1 MPYDRKERPAA
12 RRRAW
17 HLLTAGIVTIGIA
30 TGVVSA
36 AAQAP
41 DIKDYEAEAQ
51 SVMKRL
57 RTTLLKEVKAAM
69 ARSPSAAIGVCQQRA
84 PAITNRIA
92 AESGWRV
99 SRTSLKTRNP
109 ANRPTPAERAILL
122 DFEKRFAAGEPAKRL
137 RSVRVVTVN
146 GQRTVHVMQ
155 AIPTGAPCLACHGS
169 ALAPKIAGELRRLYP
184 TDRATGF
191 KEGDI
196 RGAFTLY
203 KTLAKGDGAA
213 GSRQ

>member
-1 MPYDRKERPAA
+1 MPYDRNERLAA
-12 RRRAW
+12 RRSAW
-17 HLLTAGIVTIGIA
+17 RLLTAGFVTIGIA
-30 TGVVSA
+30 TSA
-36 AAQAP
+36 ASATAQAP
-41 DIKDYEAEAQ
+41 DIKAYEAEAQ
-51 SVMKRL
+51 TIMQRL
-57 RTTLLKEVKAAM
+57 RTALLKEVKAAM

-92 AESGWRV
+92 AASGWRV

-122 DFEKRFAAGEPAKRL
+122 DFVKRFTAGAPAKRL
-137 RSVRVVTVN
+137 RSVRVVTMN
-146 GQRTVHVMQ
+146 GRRTVHVMQ

-169 ALAPKIAGELRRLYP
+169 ALDSKIAGELRRLYP
-184 TDRATGF
+184 EDRATGF

-203 KTLAKGDGAA
+203 KTLAKSNAPA
-213 GSRQ
+213 GKRR